1 MVGGDNC
8 TVHGHVQL
16 EMLSAEVREGL
27 KEHSASASVPVSVV
41 AAVPMGHRSER
52 GCGSQNEKQQPHGAA
67 RDSTC
72 VRVTVR
78 AHE

>member
-27 KEHSASASVPVSVV
+27 KEHSASASVPVSVA
-41 AAVPMGHRSER
+41 AAVPMGHRASAVA
-52 GCGSQNEKQQPHGAA
+52 GAKTRSNNRMA
-67 RDSTC
+67 PL
-72 VRVTVR
+72 VTRHVC
-78 AHE
+78 A